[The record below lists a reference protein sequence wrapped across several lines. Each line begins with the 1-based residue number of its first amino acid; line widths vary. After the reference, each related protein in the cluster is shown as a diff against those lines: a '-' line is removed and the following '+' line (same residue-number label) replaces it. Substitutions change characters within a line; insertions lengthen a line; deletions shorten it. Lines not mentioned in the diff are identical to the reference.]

1 MNMTLPQSEELST
14 SAMNRVFD
22 DTTATYKFY
31 WLLALLDM
39 HVKEQLDEMLAL
51 KVAARM
57 VAYAWYPIEYFNL
70 SFGKGDSMETIIP
83 KVAELT
89 GITVDDKLEDKNNVI
104 TDAVFA
110 NRHVK
115 SEVKKLI
122 KNVPFWFQS
131 PWIRTSDPKEMQ
143 IRSQSLEN
151 NCLYSLSGTGEG
163 LTVRINPSWSHYL
176 KTNYE
181 ILRDFAFWN
190 LTLFLQ
196 SKNPNVPNVAGK
208 LIRPEKRDVLTAQTK
223 FWNKVIEIGG
233 PITCI
238 YTDTLLGIKQ
248 FELDHFMPWSFV
260 SHNQNW
266 NLIPAN
272 GSINSS
278 KSNRI
283 PDLKHYLPKMASEQ
297 HKALRLYIPV
307 SKPKDTILNEYYALG
322 ASPKDLMLMDDE
334 AFLKKF
340 YDTFSPLS
348 QMALNM
354 GFQQF

>member
-1 MNMTLPQSEELST
+1 MSMTLPQSEELST

-39 HVKEQLDEMLAL
+39 HVKEQLDEMPAL

-70 SFGKGDSMETIIP
+70 SFGKRDSMETIIP
-83 KVAELT
+83 KVADLT

-104 TDAVFA
+104 TEAVFA

-115 SEVKKLI
+115 TEVKKLI

-131 PWIRTSDPKEMQ
+131 PWIRTSDSKEMQ
-143 IRSQSLEN
+143 IRSQALEN
-151 NCLYSLSGTGEG
+151 NCLYSLTGTGEG
-163 LTVRINPSWSHYL
+163 LTVTINPKWSQYL

-181 ILRDFAFWN
+181 ILRDFALWN

-208 LIRPEKRDVLTAQTK
+208 LIRPEKRESLAAQTK
-223 FWNKVIEIGG
+223 FWNKVITKSG
-233 PITCI
+233 PIQCI
-238 YTDTLLGIKQ
+238 YTDTMLDIKE

-283 PDLKHYLPKMASEQ
+283 PDLEHYLPKMAKIQ
-297 HKALRLYIPV
+297 HQALRTYIPI
-307 SKPKDTILNEYYALG
+307 SSDKDSILNEYYALG
-322 ASPKDLMLMDDE
+322 ASPRDLMQMNDDV
-334 AFLKKF
+334 FYKKF
-340 YDTFSPLS
+340 FDTFSPLS

>member
-1 MNMTLPQSEELST
+1 MMTIPQIEGLST

-39 HVKEQLDEMLAL
+39 HVKENQDEMLAL

-57 VAYAWYPIEYFNL
+57 VVYAWYPIEYFNL
-70 SFGKGDSMETIIP
+70 SFGKGDSMEIIIP

-104 TDAVFA
+104 TDAVFS

-131 PWIRTSDPKEMQ
+131 PWIRTSDPKEMVL
-143 IRSQSLEN
+143 RSQSLEN
-151 NCLYSLSGTGEG
+151 DCLYSLTGTGEG
-163 LTVRINPSWSHYL
+163 LTVTINPRWSKYL

-181 ILRDFAFWN
+181 ILRDFALWN

-196 SKNPNVPNVAGK
+196 AKNPNVPNVAGK
-208 LIRPEKRDVLTAQTK
+208 LIRPEMRDALTAQTK

-233 PITCI
+233 PINCI
-238 YTDTLLGIKQ
+238 YTDTPLGIKQ

-307 SKPKDTILNEYYALG
+307 SKQNDSILNEYYALKV
-322 ASPKDLMLMDDE
+322 SPKDLMQMDDE

>member
-1 MNMTLPQSEELST
+1 MKKVPQIGGLST

-22 DTTATYKFY
+22 NTTATYKFY

-39 HVKEQLDEMLAL
+39 YVKENQDEMLAL
-51 KVAARM
+51 KLAARM

-70 SFGKGDSMETIIP
+70 SFGKGDSMEVIIP
-83 KVAELT
+83 TIAELT
-89 GITVDDKLEDKNNVI
+89 GITVDEKLEDKNNII
-104 TDAVFA
+104 TEFVYA
-110 NRHVK
+110 NRQVK
-115 SEVKKLI
+115 AEVKKLI
-122 KNVPFWFQS
+122 NNVPFWFLT
-131 PWIRTSDPKEMQ
+131 PWIKTNDSKDMVL
-143 IRSQSLEN
+143 RSQSLEN
-151 NCLYSLSGTGEG
+151 DCLYSLTGIGEG
-163 LTVRINPSWSHYL
+163 LTVTINPKWSRYL

-181 ILRDFAFWN
+181 ILRDFALWN

-196 SKNPNVPNVAGK
+196 AKNPNVPNVAGK
-208 LIRPEKRDVLTAQTK
+208 LIRPEKRDALTAQTK

-238 YTDTLLGIKQ
+238 YTNTPLGQKQ

-260 SHNQNW
+260 SHNQNR

-283 PDLKHYLPKMASEQ
+283 PDLKHYLPKMAKEQ
-297 HKALRLYIPV
+297 HRALRLYIPV
-307 SKPKDTILNEYYALG
+307 SKQKDAVLNEYYALG
-322 ASPKDLMLMDDE
+322 ASPKDLMQMDDE

-340 YDTFSPLS
+340 NDTFSPLS

-354 GFQQF
+354 GFQRF